1 MDLSQ
6 EYDLC
11 PSGFLVV
18 RDTFEF
24 VVGFLLVRDKHD
36 RNLLFLKR
44 RCEIAIKPVR
54 RFHEN
59 LGPGW
64 HGPDIASKNEART
77 TEQYHERNSLFHV
90 FLLKSVVSTLQAGVL
105 LGIYRRLLYVLCT
118 VY

>member
-11 PSGFLVV
+11 PSRFLVV

-24 VVGFLLVRDKHD
+24 VVGFFLVRDKHD

-44 RCEIAIKPVR
+44 RREVAIKPVR

-64 HGPDIASKNEART
+64 HGPDIASKNEARDSC
-77 TEQYHERNSLFHV
+77 ELVSVRRIPVGV
-90 FLLKSVVSTLQAGVL
+90 FSAALKRFRFSCPRPRSTRILAALV
-105 LGIYRRLLYVLCT
+105 
-118 VY
+118 